1 MSGVLIGINLGRSGQ
16 FWTDA
21 MVKRFKHFFLN
32 VPSCTVTRDCSVLK
46 SDGVE
51 VLSTYRDYL

>member
-1 MSGVLIGINLGRSGQ
+1 MSGVLIGINLGGSFGQ
-16 FWTDA
+16 MRWSN
-21 MVKRFKHFFLN
+21 VSNIFKN

-51 VLSTYRDYL
+51 VVGSYRDYL

>member
-21 MVKRFKHFFLN
+21 MVKRFKHFFFKCAELHCHSGLFGIK
-32 VPSCTVTRDCSVLK
+32 VGWC
-46 SDGVE
+46 
-51 VLSTYRDYL
+51 